1 MRLTREIYLLDPL
14 KRTLFILETSSC
26 KTITEIKKAIDCESV
41 DAILLDGEHV
51 LYFDDEGLKPGIDN
65 YTIIEG
71 HPDPL
76 VGKILIMHRELEES
90 VLFADPQEILS
101 KLRSYR
107 PVVDPIIQIVETGSE
122 NITTF
127 LSAVNGF
134 TARIVEIDLV
144 VRRLSMANVDQLFS
158 RGGKAFA

>member
-1 MRLTREIYLLDPL
+1 MRLTRVIYLLDPI

-26 KTITEIKKAIDCESV
+26 RTITEIKKAIDCDSV
-41 DAILLDGEHV
+41 DAVFIDGEHV
-51 LYFDDEGLKPGIDN
+51 IYFDDDGLKPGIDN
-65 YTIIEG
+65 YTIIDG
-71 HPDPL
+71 HPDPF
-76 VGKILIMHRELEES
+76 VGKIMIMHRELDES

-107 PVVDPIIQIVETGSE
+107 SVIDPIIQTVETGSE

-134 TARIVEIDLV
+134 TTRIVEIDLV
-144 VRRLSMANVDQLFS
+144 VRRLSMNNVSQLFS
-158 RGGKAFA
+158 RGG